1 MSRKRKVF
9 VIGLDGATF
18 ELIKPWVAQGKLP
31 TLEKLM
37 REGASGTLRSVRP
50 PITGPAWASFLTGKN
65 PGAHG
70 VFSWIKR
77 KNNSYDGT
85 PYNSS
90 HIQAEDI
97 GSILSRHSRKVC
109 LVNVPCTYPPKVVN
123 GCMLTGLGTPTQ
135 DSRFTYPDSLRQELI
150 NKFDYEVERTQKYQS
165 GYEDS
170 FRAVVEAIEEKR
182 AKAVLY
188 LMAQY
193 DWDFFMVV
201 FRGTD
206 VLSHAFWRF
215 IDPTHPAHD
224 PKLASKYGNVLMEH
238 YQQMDQAVQRIW
250 SRLDDSTT
258 IIVMSDHGSGP
269 LKRHVYLD
277 NFLLELGLMKV
288 RRAPASWL
296 RFHLF
301 KWGLTL
307 TNVRSLL
314 VGLRLENLV
323 RRVMPMK
330 KRLELSHHVFSV
342 SSIDWAN
349 TKAYPLGAN
358 GHIYVNL
365 RGREPEGCVE
375 PGHEYEQV
383 LTLIEGELLKL
394 RDPDGGQRIVSAMWR
409 KEDIY
414 HGGQL
419 ANAPDLLIEWK
430 EDAYWA
436 PGTIGRGHGIMSP
449 IMPEMSSGGH
459 TMDGILI
466 AYGPHIKRGTRL
478 ANAQIID
485 LAPTI
490 LYLLDVPIPSDM
502 DGHVLEDTF
511 EDAFVQS
518 HSPQLEEVASH
529 WISKEY
535 EDSLEDKKAV
545 EERLRGLGYI

>member
-1 MSRKRKVF
+1 MPRKRKVT

-18 ELIKPWVAQGKLP
+18 ELIKPWAAQGKLP
-31 TLEKLM
+31 TLERLM

-50 PITGPAWASFLTGKN
+50 PVTGPAWASFLTGKN

-77 KNNSYDGT
+77 KNNSYDIT

-97 GSILSRHSRKVC
+97 GSILSRYHRKVC
-109 LVNVPCTYPPKVVN
+109 LVNVPCTYPPKAVN
-123 GCMLTGLGTPTQ
+123 GCMLTGLGTPSR
-135 DSRFTYPDSLRQELI
+135 DSRFAYPDSLRQELI
-150 NKFDYEVERTQKYQS
+150 SKLDYEVERTQKYRS

-193 DWDFFMVV
+193 DWDFFVVV

-215 IDPTHPAHD
+215 MDPTHPAHD

-250 SRLDDSTT
+250 SRLEDSTT
-258 IIVMSDHGSGP
+258 LIVMSDHGSGP
-269 LKRHVYLD
+269 LKRHVYLG

-288 RRAPASWL
+288 KRDPASRL
-296 RFHLF
+296 RFQLF
-301 KWGLTL
+301 KRGLTL
-307 TNVRSLL
+307 MSVRSLMAQL
-314 VGLRLENLV
+314 PLENLV
-323 RRVMPMK
+323 RRTMP
-330 KRLELSHHVFSV
+330 RQAQLELSHHLFS
-342 SSIDWAN
+342 SSDIDWAN
-349 TKAYPLGAN
+349 TEAYPLGPN
-358 GHIYVNL
+358 GHIHVNL

-383 LTLIEGELLKL
+383 LTLVEEELLKL
-394 RDPDGGQRIVSAMWR
+394 RDPDSGQRIVSAMWR

-414 HGGQL
+414 HGEQL

-430 EDAYWA
+430 ENAYWA
-436 PGTIGRGHGIMSP
+436 PGTIGRGHGILSP
-449 IMPEMSSGGH
+449 IMREPSGGH

-466 AYGPHIKRGTRL
+466 ACGPHIKQGTRL

-502 DGHVLEDTF
+502 DGHVLEDMF
-511 EDAFVQS
+511 EDTFVQS

-529 WISKEY
+529 WVSREY

-545 EERLRGLGYI
+545 EERLRNLGYI